1 MPKAIT
7 PLTDSQCKN
16 LALPAKGI
24 NQLSDGHGLSLQAD
38 SKGGKYWRL
47 RYYHPHTKKREEIR
61 LGIYPDVSLKAAR
74 VKREE
79 LRALLEKGIDPKQ
92 HQQEQEIK
100 QRNQALN
107 SFEAVARKWHADQQ
121 AKPDKWMPEHAHRLL
136 RSLELHIFPDIGQR
150 PIAEIMPLEVLSLLQ
165 RLEAAG
171 KYDTAHKVYDV
182 VNQVF
187 SYAVRLRICVFN
199 PAAELRRELAQVKQ
213 QSFHHLSDPAEIG
226 QLLRDI
232 DGYTGTPQVRIL
244 LKLSPYV
251 FTRPAELRMM
261 KWAELDW
268 DNGIWEKS
276 GEGERKGE
284 RMKNGLDFLIPLS
297 RQAAALIEQ
306 MKPITGHYDYVFW
319 NKSTGQ
325 PFSEAAASKALHRL
339 GYKDKQTMHGFRHI
353 ASTALNEQGFNGD
366 WVERQLAHKDPNQ
379 TRKTYNK
386 AEYLE
391 QRTAMMQA
399 YADYLDS
406 LKDGNK

>member
-121 AKPDKWMPEHAHRLL
+121 AKPDKWTPEHAHRLL
-136 RSLELHIFPDIGQR
+136 RSIELHIFPDIGQR

-319 NKSTGQ
+319 NKGTGQ

>member
-79 LRALLEKGIDPKQ
+79 IRALLEKGIDPKQ

-121 AKPDKWMPEHAHRLL
+121 AKPDKWTPEHAHRLL

-251 FTRPAELRMM
+251 FTRPAELLMM
-261 KWAELDW
+261 KWEELDL

-319 NKSTGQ
+319 NKGTGQ

>member
-107 SFEAVARKWHADQQ
+107 SFEAVARKWHTDQQ
-121 AKPDKWMPEHAHRLL
+121 AKPDKWTPEHAHRLL

-150 PIAEIMPLEVLSLLQ
+150 PIVEIMPLEVLSLLQ

-276 GEGERKGE
+276 GEGEQKGE

-319 NKSTGQ
+319 NKGTGQ

>member
-251 FTRPAELRMM
+251 FTRPAELLMM
-261 KWAELDW
+261 KWEELDL

-319 NKSTGQ
+319 NKGTGQ

>member
-61 LGIYPDVSLKAAR
+61 LGIYPDVSLKAAH

-319 NKSTGQ
+319 NKGTGQ

>member
-121 AKPDKWMPEHAHRLL
+121 AKPDKWTPEHAHRLL
-136 RSLELHIFPDIGQR
+136 RSIELHIFPDIGQR
-150 PIAEIMPLEVLSLLQ
+150 PNAEIMPLELLSLLQ

-319 NKSTGQ
+319 NKGTGQ

>member
-121 AKPDKWMPEHAHRLL
+121 AKPDKWTPEHAHRLL
-136 RSLELHIFPDIGQR
+136 RSIELHIFPDIGQR

-276 GEGERKGE
+276 GEGEQKGE
-284 RMKNGLDFLIPLS
+284 RMKNRLDFLIPLS

>member
-79 LRALLEKGIDPKQ
+79 IRALLEKGIDPKQ

-107 SFEAVARKWHADQQ
+107 SFEAVARKWHTDQQ
-121 AKPDKWMPEHAHRLL
+121 AKPDKWTPEHAHRLL

-150 PIAEIMPLEVLSLLQ
+150 PIVEIMPLEVLSLLQ

-319 NKSTGQ
+319 NKGTGQ

>member
-107 SFEAVARKWHADQQ
+107 SFEAVARKWHTDKQ
-121 AKPDKWMPEHAHRLL
+121 AKPDKWTPEHAHRLL

-319 NKSTGQ
+319 NKGTGQ

>member
-121 AKPDKWMPEHAHRLL
+121 AKPDKWTPEHAHRLL

-150 PIAEIMPLEVLSLLQ
+150 PIVEIMPLEVLSLLQ

-319 NKSTGQ
+319 NKGTGQ

>member
-121 AKPDKWMPEHAHRLL
+121 AKPDKWTPEHAHRLL

-150 PIAEIMPLEVLSLLQ
+150 PIVEIMPLEVLSLLQ

-276 GEGERKGE
+276 GEGEQKGE

-319 NKSTGQ
+319 NKGTGQ

>member
-121 AKPDKWMPEHAHRLL
+121 AKPDKWTPEHAHRLL

-150 PIAEIMPLEVLSLLQ
+150 PIVEIMPLEVLSLLQ

-251 FTRPAELRMM
+251 FTRPAELLMM
-261 KWAELDW
+261 KWEELDL

-319 NKSTGQ
+319 NKGTGQ

>member
-79 LRALLEKGIDPKQ
+79 IRALLEKGIDPKQ

-107 SFEAVARKWHADQQ
+107 SFEAVARKWHTDQQ
-121 AKPDKWMPEHAHRLL
+121 AKPDKWTPEHAHRLL

-150 PIAEIMPLEVLSLLQ
+150 PIVEIMPLEVLSLLQ

-276 GEGERKGE
+276 GEGEQKGE

-319 NKSTGQ
+319 NKGTGQ

>member
-79 LRALLEKGIDPKQ
+79 IRALLEKGIDPKQ

-107 SFEAVARKWHADQQ
+107 SFEAVARKWHTDQQ
-121 AKPDKWMPEHAHRLL
+121 AKPDKWTPEHAHRLL

-319 NKSTGQ
+319 NKGTGQ

>member
-251 FTRPAELRMM
+251 FTRPAELLMM
-261 KWAELDW
+261 KWAELDL

-319 NKSTGQ
+319 NKGTGQ